1 LFSRAARLYHE
12 RMRIVCP
19 SCGAAYEV
27 PESRLGA
34 GKPVRCSRCGETWAP
49 VEPPPPAPPE
59 PERPR
64 LEERLAPETSAILAP
79 EPAPVVAP
87 VAERSTPPPSG
98 REGERGGPGLK
109 VAWALSFAVLA
120 AAAWG
125 AYDRREDVM
134 RAWPASERAYAA
146 LGIADRR

>member
-1 LFSRAARLYHE
+1 
-12 RMRIVCP
+12 MRIVCP

-49 VEPPPPAPPE
+49 VASAPPAPAE
-59 PERPR
+59 PERLR
-64 LEERLAPETSAILAP
+64 LEERLAPESSAIPVP
-79 EPAPVVAP
+79 ETAPVVAP
-87 VAERSTPPPSG
+87 VAERSAPPLLG
-98 REGERGGPGLK
+98 RADERGGTALK
-109 VAWALSFAVLA
+109 VAWALSFVVLA

-125 AYDRREDVM
+125 AYHRREDVM

-146 LGIADRR
+146 LGIARASP